1 MYNFSCQC
9 YLLFRWWWCLY
20 FSGFPLLNML
30 IWSLLRVIKPEESKP
45 QPDTKLEIELKI
57 DVSIDI
63 ILIEIQQHFQNWF
76 TRRCCPVHSLQR
88 LRAQTS
94 MHTNYRSF
102 FSSLSIHFFL
112 FGLWWWVGTIQLQT
126 TWDNNLT
133 NKFLLLFMA
142 RNFLSW
148 IILPQFSNG
157 KE

>member
-9 YLLFRWWWCLY
+9 YLLSRWWWCLY

-57 DVSIDI
+57 DVSIK

-94 MHTNYRSF
+94 MHTNSRSF

-112 FGLWWWVGTIQLQT
+112 FGLWWWVGTIHKSQPSSRYLCSTKRLFQI
-126 TWDNNLT
+126 
-133 NKFLLLFMA
+133 FLA
-142 RNFLSW
+142 TGDSILSCK
-148 IILPQFSNG
+148 L
-157 KE
+157 